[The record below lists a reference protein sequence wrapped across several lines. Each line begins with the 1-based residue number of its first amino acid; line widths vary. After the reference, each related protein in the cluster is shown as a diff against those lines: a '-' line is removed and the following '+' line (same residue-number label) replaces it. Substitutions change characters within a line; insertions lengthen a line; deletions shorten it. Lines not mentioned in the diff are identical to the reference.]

1 MDVLSCKWD
10 DQLLNSC
17 GGPTLR
23 EKLGPEPVSGGT
35 ILGKVH
41 DYWVKRWGFNPG
53 SWRKSLPLK
62 ICFQKF
68 ANLCLLS
75 ECVVAPFT
83 GDNSSSVVALSGP
96 GDALLSLGTSTTF
109 LLSIPPTG
117 EAPRRFTNSHLL
129 AHPTNPPHGFIAMLC
144 YKNGAL
150 AREQVRNKY
159 ANSDWDKFNELID
172 NTPAGN
178 NGCVGFYFLLPEII
192 PPNVLGNFYFSAPLA
207 GAKSPTPLDMIP
219 NSAHPRAILESQFM
233 SIKSR
238 LAQILPPHAPPLQRL
253 VVTGGSSANQ
263 SIRQIAAVGYW
274 LCT

>member
-41 DYWVKRWGFNPG
+41 DYWVKKWGFNPG

-62 ICFQKF
+62 ICFR
-68 ANLCLLS
+68 NLRLLS